1 MIWSYLHCILG
12 IAMYVA
18 LNLEQDPK
26 GISVISLVLP
36 SYCVV
41 LLLGRLC
48 LLPLGKPYLQTKKLS
63 LLHCLSTSLHVSVP
77 KMVVGFFFSF
87 SWSFLYLPTVAN
99 QFKFGVW
106 IEMVAF
112 DKGLLHR
119 TTLVPQSRFRVL
131 ISFREILPCD
141 QIQLLPVAVSNLIKW
156 LYCQSSYLPMQ
167 TDASVQNEKAGAGIC
182 IPALN
187 VISHSI
193 YLAIL
198 PCI

>member
-77 KMVVGFFFSF
+77 KMVVGFFFL
-87 SWSFLYLPTVAN
+87 FLGLFYIYL
-99 QFKFGVW
+99 
-106 IEMVAF
+106 
-112 DKGLLHR
+112 LLL
-119 TTLVPQSRFRVL
+119 TS
-131 ISFREILPCD
+131 
-141 QIQLLPVAVSNLIKW
+141 SNLECGLKW
-156 LYCQSSYLPMQ
+156 LLLIKVFCTVLRWFRSQGS
-167 TDASVQNEKAGAGIC
+167 EC
-182 IPALN
+182 
-187 VISHSI
+187 
-193 YLAIL
+193 
-198 PCI
+198 